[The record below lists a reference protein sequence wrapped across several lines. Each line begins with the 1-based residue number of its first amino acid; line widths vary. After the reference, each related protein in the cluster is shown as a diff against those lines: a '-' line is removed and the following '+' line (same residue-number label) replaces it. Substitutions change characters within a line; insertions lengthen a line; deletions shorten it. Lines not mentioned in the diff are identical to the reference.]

1 MIRICIIYDKLR
13 FEEKK
18 LYKDIQQKGFDA
30 TLVDGKSLI
39 FDTESSKSD
48 SRFGDIVLQRVISY
62 NRGLHLTYCLEQIG
76 LPVVNSF
83 SVSEICGNKLI
94 TSLILKKNNVPTPKT
109 TFAFS
114 TESARECMKKLGY
127 PLVVKPIIGSW
138 GRGVYQ
144 IKDQS
149 MAEMMLDSRQENEN
163 LFSRIYYLQELVDR
177 PSRDIRCI
185 IIGDQVVAS
194 VFRYSSENEWR
205 TNVAVGGRTEVAPLT
220 SELKEIVLK
229 ASNAVGGGILGVDLM
244 EDKERGYLV
253 HEVNNTVEFR
263 GASAVCK
270 SDIAG
275 AMTDYLVKMSSK

>member
-1 MIRICIIYDKLR
+1 MVRICIIYDKLR

-18 LYKDIQQKGFDA
+18 IYSDIQRKGFDA

-48 SRFGDIVLQRVISY
+48 SRFGDIILQRVISY

-149 MAEMMLDSRQENEN
+149 MADMMLDSRQENDN
-163 LFSRIYYLQELVDR
+163 SFSRIYYFQELIDR

-185 IIGDQVVAS
+185 VIGDQIVAS

-205 TNVAVGGRTEVAPLT
+205 TNVAVGGRTEMAPLT

>member
-1 MIRICIIYDKLR
+1 LIKICIIYDKLR

-18 LYKDIQQKGFDA
+18 IYSDIQQKGFDA
-30 TLVDGKSLI
+30 TLVDGKSLT
-39 FDTESSKSD
+39 FDTESNKRD
-48 SRFGDIVLQRVISY
+48 PKFGDIVLQRVISH
-62 NRGLHLTYCLEQIG
+62 NRGLHLTYCLEQTG

-83 SVSEICGNKLI
+83 NVSEICGNKLI

-127 PLVVKPIIGSW
+127 PLVVKPVIGSW

-149 MAEMMLDSRQENEN
+149 MAEMMLESRQENDN
-163 LFSRIYYLQELVDR
+163 SLSRIYYFQELIDR

-185 IIGDQVVAS
+185 VIGDQVVAS

-220 SELKEIVLK
+220 SDLQEIVLK

-244 EDKERGYLV
+244 EDNKRGYLV

-263 GASAVCK
+263 GASTVCK

-275 AMTDYLVKMSSK
+275 AMTDYLLKSSSK

>member
-1 MIRICIIYDKLR
+1 MVRICIIYDKLR

-18 LYKDIQQKGFDA
+18 IYNDIQQKGFDA
-30 TLVDGKSLI
+30 TLIDGKSLI

-48 SRFGDIVLQRVISY
+48 SRFGDIILQRVISY

-149 MAEMMLDSRQENEN
+149 MADMMLDSRQENDN
-163 LFSRIYYLQELVDR
+163 SFSRIYYFQELIDR

-185 IIGDQVVAS
+185 VIGDQIVAS

-253 HEVNNTVEFR
+253 HEVNNTVEFK

>member
-1 MIRICIIYDKLR
+1 MVRICIIYDKLR

-18 LYKDIQQKGFDA
+18 IYNDIQQKGFDA
-30 TLVDGKSLI
+30 TLIDGKSLI

-48 SRFGDIVLQRVISY
+48 SRFGDIILQRVISY

-114 TESARECMKKLGY
+114 TESARECMKKLGF

-149 MAEMMLDSRQENEN
+149 MADMMLDSRQENDN
-163 LFSRIYYLQELVDR
+163 SFSRIYYFQELIDR

-185 IIGDQVVAS
+185 VIGDQIVAS

-205 TNVAVGGRTEVAPLT
+205 TNVAVGGRTEMAPLT

-229 ASNAVGGGILGVDLM
+229 ASNAIGGGILGVDLM

>member
-1 MIRICIIYDKLR
+1 MVRICIIYDKLR

-18 LYKDIQQKGFDA
+18 IYNDIQQKGFDA
-30 TLVDGKSLI
+30 TLIDGKSLI

-48 SRFGDIVLQRVISY
+48 SRFGDIILQRVISY

-114 TESARECMKKLGY
+114 TESARECMKKLGF

-149 MAEMMLDSRQENEN
+149 MADMMLDSRQENDN
-163 LFSRIYYLQELVDR
+163 SFSRIYYFQELIDR

-185 IIGDQVVAS
+185 VIGDQIVAS

-229 ASNAVGGGILGVDLM
+229 ASNAIGGGILGVDLM

>member
-1 MIRICIIYDKLR
+1 LIRICIIYDKLR

-18 LYKDIQQKGFDA
+18 IYSDIQQKGFDA
-30 TLVDGKSLI
+30 TLVDGKSLT
-39 FDTESSKSD
+39 FDTESSKID
-48 SRFGDIVLQRVISY
+48 PRFGDIVLQRVISY
-62 NRGLHLTYCLEQIG
+62 NRGLHLTYCLEHMG

-114 TESARECMKKLGY
+114 TDSARECMKKLGY

-138 GRGVYQ
+138 GRGIYQ

-149 MAEMMLDSRQENEN
+149 MAEMMLDSRQENDN
-163 LFSRIYYLQELVDR
+163 SFSRIYYFQELVDR

-185 IIGDQVVAS
+185 VIGDQIVAS
-194 VFRYSSENEWR
+194 VYRYSSENEWR

-220 SELKEIVLK
+220 SELQEIVLK

-244 EDKERGYLV
+244 EDSKRGYLV

-263 GASAVCK
+263 GASTVCK

-275 AMTDYLVKMSSK
+275 AMTDYLLKISSK

>member
-1 MIRICIIYDKLR
+1 MVRICIIYDKLR

-18 LYKDIQQKGFDA
+18 IYSDIQRKGFDA

-48 SRFGDIVLQRVISY
+48 SRFGDIILQRVISY

-149 MAEMMLDSRQENEN
+149 MADMMLDSRQENDN
-163 LFSRIYYLQELVDR
+163 SFSRIYYFQELIDR

-185 IIGDQVVAS
+185 VIGDQIVAS

-205 TNVAVGGRTEVAPLT
+205 TNVAVGGRTEMAPLT

-275 AMTDYLVKMSSK
+275 AMTDYLVKMSSE

>member
-1 MIRICIIYDKLR
+1 LIRICIIYDKLR

-18 LYKDIQQKGFDA
+18 LYKDIQQKGCDA
-30 TLVDGKSLI
+30 ILVDGKSLI

-114 TESARECMKKLGY
+114 TESASECMKKLGY

-185 IIGDQVVAS
+185 VIGDQVVAS

-263 GASAVCK
+263 GASAVSK

-275 AMTDYLVKMSSK
+275 AMTDYLVKLSSK

>member
-1 MIRICIIYDKLR
+1 MVRICIIYDKLR

-18 LYKDIQQKGFDA
+18 IYNDIQQKGFDA
-30 TLVDGKSLI
+30 TLIDGKSLI

-48 SRFGDIVLQRVISY
+48 SRFGDIILQRVISY

-149 MAEMMLDSRQENEN
+149 MADMMLDSRQENDN
-163 LFSRIYYLQELVDR
+163 SFSRIYYFQELINR

-185 IIGDQVVAS
+185 VIGDQIVAS

-205 TNVAVGGRTEVAPLT
+205 TNVAVGGRTEMAPLT
-220 SELKEIVLK
+220 SELKELVLK

>member
-1 MIRICIIYDKLR
+1 MIRICIIYDKIR

-18 LYKDIQQKGFDA
+18 IYNKIKEKGFDA
-30 TLVDGKSLI
+30 TLVDGKSLV
-39 FDTESSKSD
+39 FDTESSKHD
-48 SRFGDIVLQRVISY
+48 PVFGDIILQRVISY
-62 NRGLHLTYCLEQIG
+62 YRGLHLTYCLEQTE
-76 LPVVNSF
+76 LSVVNSF
-83 SVSEICGNKLI
+83 NVSEICGNKLI
-94 TSLILKKNNVPTPKT
+94 TSMVLKKNNVPTPKT

-138 GRGVYQ
+138 GRGIYQ

-149 MAEMMLDSRQENEN
+149 MAEMLLETRQDNDN
-163 LFSRIYYLQELVDR
+163 SFSRIYYFQELIDR

-185 IIGDQVVAS
+185 VIGDEIIAS
-194 VFRYSSENEWR
+194 VHRYSFENEWR
-205 TNVAVGGRTEVAPLT
+205 TNVAMGGRTEEAPLT
-220 SELKEIVLK
+220 SELQEIVLK
-229 ASNAVGGGILGVDLM
+229 ASKAIGSGILGVDLM
-244 EDKERGYLV
+244 EDRERGYLV

-275 AMTDYLVKMSSK
+275 AMTDYLVRMSTK

>member
-1 MIRICIIYDKLR
+1 LVRICIIYDKLR

-18 LYKDIQQKGFDA
+18 IYNDIQQKGFDA
-30 TLVDGKSLI
+30 TLIDGKSLI

-48 SRFGDIVLQRVISY
+48 SRFGDIILQRVISY

-149 MAEMMLDSRQENEN
+149 MAEMMLDSRQENDN
-163 LFSRIYYLQELVDR
+163 SFSRIYYFQELIDR

-185 IIGDQVVAS
+185 VIGDQIVAS

>member
-1 MIRICIIYDKLR
+1 MVRICIIYDKLR

-18 LYKDIQQKGFDA
+18 IYNDIQQKGFDA
-30 TLVDGKSLI
+30 TLIDGKSLI

-48 SRFGDIVLQRVISY
+48 SRFGDIILQRVISY

-149 MAEMMLDSRQENEN
+149 MADMMLDSRQENDN
-163 LFSRIYYLQELVDR
+163 SFSRIYYFQELINR

-185 IIGDQVVAS
+185 VIGDQIVAS

-205 TNVAVGGRTEVAPLT
+205 TNVAVGGRTEMAPLT

-229 ASNAVGGGILGVDLM
+229 ASNAIGGGILGVDLM

>member
-1 MIRICIIYDKLR
+1 MVRICIIYDKLR

-18 LYKDIQQKGFDA
+18 IYNDIQQKGFDA

-48 SRFGDIVLQRVISY
+48 SRFGDIILQRVISY

-149 MAEMMLDSRQENEN
+149 MAEMMLDSRQENDN
-163 LFSRIYYLQELVDR
+163 SFSRIYYFQELIDR

-185 IIGDQVVAS
+185 VIGDQIVAS

-205 TNVAVGGRTEVAPLT
+205 TNVAVGGRSEMAPLT

>member
-1 MIRICIIYDKLR
+1 MIRICVIYDKLR

-18 LYKDIQQKGFDA
+18 IFNNIREKGFDA
-30 TLVDGKSLI
+30 ILVDGKSLT

-48 SRFGDIVLQRVISY
+48 SRFGDIVLQRMISY
-62 NRGLHLTYCLEQIG
+62 NRGLYLTYCLEHVG

-83 SVSEICGNKLI
+83 NVSEICGNKLI
-94 TSLILKKNNVPTPKT
+94 TSLVLKKNNVLTPKT

-149 MAEMMLDSRQENEN
+149 MAEMLLDSRQDNDN
-163 LFSRIYYLQELVDR
+163 SFSRIYYFQELIDR

-185 IIGDQVVAS
+185 VIGDQIAAS
-194 VFRYSSENEWR
+194 VYRYSSENEWR
-205 TNVAVGGRTEVAPLT
+205 TNVAVGGRTEEASLT
-220 SELKEIVLK
+220 SELQEIVLK
-229 ASNAVGGGILGVDLM
+229 ASNAVGGGILGIDLM

-275 AMTDYLVKMSSK
+275 AMTDYLVKMSTK

>member
-1 MIRICIIYDKLR
+1 MVRICIIYDKLR

-18 LYKDIQQKGFDA
+18 IYNDIQQKGFDA

-39 FDTESSKSD
+39 FDTELSKSD
-48 SRFGDIVLQRVISY
+48 SRFGDIILQRVISY

-149 MAEMMLDSRQENEN
+149 MADMMLDSRQENDN
-163 LFSRIYYLQELVDR
+163 SFSRIYYFQELIDR

-185 IIGDQVVAS
+185 VIGDQIVAS

-205 TNVAVGGRTEVAPLT
+205 TNVAVGGRTEMAPLT

>member
-1 MIRICIIYDKLR
+1 MVRICIIYDKLR

-18 LYKDIQQKGFDA
+18 IYNDIQQKGFDA
-30 TLVDGKSLI
+30 TLIDGKSLI

-48 SRFGDIVLQRVISY
+48 SRFGDIILQRVISY

-114 TESARECMKKLGY
+114 TESARECMKKLGF

-149 MAEMMLDSRQENEN
+149 TADMMLDSRQENDN
-163 LFSRIYYLQELVDR
+163 SFSRIYYFQELIDR

-185 IIGDQVVAS
+185 VIGDQIVAS

-205 TNVAVGGRTEVAPLT
+205 TNVAVGGRTEMAPLT

>member
-1 MIRICIIYDKLR
+1 MVRICIIYDKLR

-18 LYKDIQQKGFDA
+18 IYNDIQQKGFDA

-39 FDTESSKSD
+39 FDTELSKSD
-48 SRFGDIVLQRVISY
+48 SRFGDIILQRVISY

-149 MAEMMLDSRQENEN
+149 MADMMLDSRQENDN
-163 LFSRIYYLQELVDR
+163 SFSRIYYFQELIDR

-185 IIGDQVVAS
+185 VIGDQIVAS

-205 TNVAVGGRTEVAPLT
+205 TNVAVGGRTEMAPLT
-220 SELKEIVLK
+220 SELNEIVLK

>member
-1 MIRICIIYDKLR
+1 MIKICILYDKLR

-18 LYKDIQQKGFDA
+18 IYSDIQQKGFDA
-30 TLVDGKSLI
+30 TLVDGKSLT
-39 FDTESSKSD
+39 FDTETSKRD
-48 SRFGDIVLQRVISY
+48 PIFGDIVLQRVISY

-76 LPVVNSF
+76 LQVVNSS

-149 MAEMMLDSRQENEN
+149 MAEMMLDSRQENDN
-163 LFSRIYYLQELVDR
+163 SFSRIYYFQELIDR
-177 PSRDIRCI
+177 PARDIRCI
-185 IIGDQVVAS
+185 VIGDQIVAS

-205 TNVAVGGRTEVAPLT
+205 TNVAVGGRTEPAPLT
-220 SELKEIVLK
+220 SELQEIVLK
-229 ASNAVGGGILGVDLM
+229 ASKAVGGGILGVDLM
-244 EDKERGYLV
+244 EDRERGYLV

-263 GASAVCK
+263 GASTVCK

>member
-1 MIRICIIYDKLR
+1 LVRICIIYDKLR

-18 LYKDIQQKGFDA
+18 IYNDIQQKGFDA
-30 TLVDGKSLI
+30 TLIDGKSLI

-83 SVSEICGNKLI
+83 RVSEICGNKLI

-114 TESARECMKKLGY
+114 TESARECMIKLGY

-149 MAEMMLDSRQENEN
+149 MAEMMLESRQDNDN
-163 LFSRIYYLQELVDR
+163 SFSRIYYFQELIDR

-185 IIGDQVVAS
+185 VIGDQIVAS

-205 TNVAVGGRTEVAPLT
+205 TNVAVGGRTEVATLT
-220 SELKEIVLK
+220 SELNEIVLK

>member
-18 LYKDIQQKGFDA
+18 IYNDIQQKGFEA

-48 SRFGDIVLQRVISY
+48 SRFGDIILQRVISY
-62 NRGLHLTYCLEQIG
+62 NRGLHLTYCLEQMG
-76 LPVVNSF
+76 LPVVNSS

-94 TSLILKKNNVPTPKT
+94 TSLILKKNGVPTPKT

-149 MAEMMLDSRQENEN
+149 MAEMMLDSRQENDN
-163 LFSRIYYLQELVDR
+163 SFSRIYYFQELIDR

-185 IIGDQVVAS
+185 VIGDQIVAS

-205 TNVAVGGRTEVAPLT
+205 TNVAVGGRTEMAPLT

-270 SDIAG
+270 SDIAS

>member
-1 MIRICIIYDKLR
+1 MVRICIIYDKLR

-18 LYKDIQQKGFDA
+18 IYNDIQQKGLDA
-30 TLVDGKSLI
+30 NLVDGKSLI

-48 SRFGDIVLQRVISY
+48 SRLGDIILQRVISY

-94 TSLILKKNNVPTPKT
+94 ASLILKKNNVPTPKT

-144 IKDQS
+144 IKDQF
-149 MAEMMLDSRQENEN
+149 MAEMMLDSRQENDN
-163 LFSRIYYLQELVDR
+163 SFSRIYYFQELIDR

-185 IIGDQVVAS
+185 VIGDQIVAS

>member
-1 MIRICIIYDKLR
+1 MVRICIIYDKLR

-18 LYKDIQQKGFDA
+18 IYNDIQQKGFDA
-30 TLVDGKSLI
+30 TLIDGKSLI

-48 SRFGDIVLQRVISY
+48 SRFGDIILQRVISY

-149 MAEMMLDSRQENEN
+149 MADMMLDSRQENDN
-163 LFSRIYYLQELVDR
+163 SFSRIYYFQELIDR

-185 IIGDQVVAS
+185 VIGDQIVTS

-205 TNVAVGGRTEVAPLT
+205 TNVAVGGRTEMAPLT

>member
-1 MIRICIIYDKLR
+1 LVRICIIYDKLR

-18 LYKDIQQKGFDA
+18 IYNDIQQKGFDA

-48 SRFGDIVLQRVISY
+48 SRFGDIILQRVISY

-94 TSLILKKNNVPTPKT
+94 TSLILKKNNVPTPRT

-149 MAEMMLDSRQENEN
+149 MAEMMLDSRQENDN
-163 LFSRIYYLQELVDR
+163 SFSRIYYFQELIDR

-185 IIGDQVVAS
+185 VIGDQIVAS

-205 TNVAVGGRTEVAPLT
+205 TNVAVGGRTEMAPLT

-270 SDIAG
+270 SDIGG

>member
-1 MIRICIIYDKLR
+1 M
-13 FEEKK
+13 
-18 LYKDIQQKGFDA
+18 
-30 TLVDGKSLI
+30 
-39 FDTESSKSD
+39 
-48 SRFGDIVLQRVISY
+48 
-62 NRGLHLTYCLEQIG
+62 G

-83 SVSEICGNKLI
+83 KVSEICGNKLI

-114 TESARECMKKLGY
+114 TESARECMKNLGY

-149 MAEMMLDSRQENEN
+149 MAEMMLDSRQDNDN
-163 LFSRIYYLQELVDR
+163 SFSRIYYFQELIDR

-185 IIGDQVVAS
+185 VIGDQVVAS
-194 VFRYSSENEWR
+194 VYRYSSENEWR
-205 TNVAVGGRTEVAPLT
+205 TNVAVGGRTEIAPLT
-220 SELKEIVLK
+220 SELQEIVLK

-244 EDKERGYLV
+244 EDKDRGYLV

-263 GASAVCK
+263 GASTVCK

-275 AMTDYLVKMSSK
+275 AMTDYLVKNSSK

>member
-1 MIRICIIYDKLR
+1 LIRICIIYDKLR

>member
-1 MIRICIIYDKLR
+1 MVRICIIYDKLR

-18 LYKDIQQKGFDA
+18 IYNDIQQKGLDT

-48 SRFGDIVLQRVISY
+48 SRFGDIILQRVISY

-94 TSLILKKNNVPTPKT
+94 ASLILKKNNVPTPKT

-149 MAEMMLDSRQENEN
+149 MAEMMLDSRQENDN
-163 LFSRIYYLQELVDR
+163 SFSRIYYFQELIDR

-185 IIGDQVVAS
+185 VIGDQIVAS

-205 TNVAVGGRTEVAPLT
+205 TNVAVGGRTEMAPLT

>member
-1 MIRICIIYDKLR
+1 LVRICIIYDKLR

-18 LYKDIQQKGFDA
+18 IYNDIQQKGFDA
-30 TLVDGKSLI
+30 TLIDGKSLI

-48 SRFGDIVLQRVISY
+48 SRFGDIILQRVISY

-114 TESARECMKKLGY
+114 TESARECMKKLGF

-149 MAEMMLDSRQENEN
+149 MADMMLDSRQENDN
-163 LFSRIYYLQELVDR
+163 SFSRIYYFQELINR

-185 IIGDQVVAS
+185 VIGDQIVAS

-205 TNVAVGGRTEVAPLT
+205 TNVAVGGRTEMAPLT

-229 ASNAVGGGILGVDLM
+229 ASNAIGGGILGVDLM

>member
-1 MIRICIIYDKLR
+1 MVRICIIYDKLR

-18 LYKDIQQKGFDA
+18 IYNDIQQKGFDA
-30 TLVDGKSLI
+30 TLIDGKSLV

-48 SRFGDIVLQRVISY
+48 SRFGDIILQRVISY

-114 TESARECMKKLGY
+114 TESARECMKKLGF

-149 MAEMMLDSRQENEN
+149 MADMMLDSRQENDN
-163 LFSRIYYLQELVDR
+163 SFSRIYYFQELIDR

-185 IIGDQVVAS
+185 VIGDQIVAS

-205 TNVAVGGRTEVAPLT
+205 TNVAVGGRTEMAPLT

-229 ASNAVGGGILGVDLM
+229 ASNAIGGGILGVDLM

>member
-18 LYKDIQQKGFDA
+18 IYNDIQQKGFDA
-30 TLVDGKSLI
+30 TLIDGKSLI

-48 SRFGDIVLQRVISY
+48 SRFGDIILQRVISY
-62 NRGLHLTYCLEQIG
+62 NRGFHLTYCLEQIG

-94 TSLILKKNNVPTPKT
+94 TSLILKKNNVPAPKT

-149 MAEMMLDSRQENEN
+149 MADMMLDSRQENDN
-163 LFSRIYYLQELVDR
+163 SFSRIYYFQELIDR

-185 IIGDQVVAS
+185 VIGDQIVAS

-205 TNVAVGGRTEVAPLT
+205 TNVAVGGRTEMAPLT

>member
-1 MIRICIIYDKLR
+1 ML
-13 FEEKK
+13 
-18 LYKDIQQKGFDA
+18 
-30 TLVDGKSLI
+30 
-39 FDTESSKSD
+39 
-48 SRFGDIVLQRVISY
+48 
-62 NRGLHLTYCLEQIG
+62 
-76 LPVVNSF
+76 
-83 SVSEICGNKLI
+83 
-94 TSLILKKNNVPTPKT
+94 TPKT

-149 MAEMMLDSRQENEN
+149 MAEMLLDSRQDNDN
-163 LFSRIYYLQELVDR
+163 SFSRIYYFQELIDR

-185 IIGDQVVAS
+185 VIGDQIAAS
-194 VFRYSSENEWR
+194 VYRYSSENEWR
-205 TNVAVGGRTEVAPLT
+205 TNVAVGGRTEEASLT
-220 SELKEIVLK
+220 SELQEIVLK
-229 ASNAVGGGILGVDLM
+229 ASNAVGGGILGIDLM

-275 AMTDYLVKMSSK
+275 EMTDYLVKISTK

>member
-1 MIRICIIYDKLR
+1 LIKICIIYDKLR

-18 LYKDIQQKGFDA
+18 IYSDIQQKGFDA
-30 TLVDGKSLI
+30 TLVDGKSLT
-39 FDTESSKSD
+39 FDTESSKRD
-48 SRFGDIVLQRVISY
+48 PRFGDIVLERVISY
-62 NRGLHLTYCLEQIG
+62 NRGLHLTYCLEQMG

-138 GRGVYQ
+138 GRGIYQ

-149 MAEMMLDSRQENEN
+149 MAEMMLDSRQENDN
-163 LFSRIYYLQELVDR
+163 SFSRIFYFQELIDR

-185 IIGDQVVAS
+185 VIGDQIVAS

-205 TNVAVGGRTEVAPLT
+205 TNVAVGGRTEEAPMT
-220 SELKEIVLK
+220 SELQEIVLK

-244 EDKERGYLV
+244 EDSQRGYLV

-263 GASAVCK
+263 GASTVCK

-275 AMTDYLVKMSSK
+275 AMTDYLVKISSK

>member
-1 MIRICIIYDKLR
+1 MVRICIIYDKLR

-18 LYKDIQQKGFDA
+18 IYNDIQQKGFDA
-30 TLVDGKSLI
+30 SLVDGKSLI

-48 SRFGDIVLQRVISY
+48 SRFGDIILQRVISY

-114 TESARECMKKLGY
+114 TESARECMKKLGF

-149 MAEMMLDSRQENEN
+149 MADIMLDSRQENDN
-163 LFSRIYYLQELVDR
+163 SFSRIYYFQELIDR

-185 IIGDQVVAS
+185 VIGDQIVAS

>member
-1 MIRICIIYDKLR
+1 MVRICIIYDKLR

-18 LYKDIQQKGFDA
+18 IYNDIQQKGFDA
-30 TLVDGKSLI
+30 TLIDGKSLI

-48 SRFGDIVLQRVISY
+48 SRFGDIILQRVISY

-149 MAEMMLDSRQENEN
+149 MADMMLDSRQENDN
-163 LFSRIYYLQELVDR
+163 SFSRIYYFQELIDR

-185 IIGDQVVAS
+185 VIGDQIVAS

-229 ASNAVGGGILGVDLM
+229 ASNAIGGGILGVDLM

>member
-1 MIRICIIYDKLR
+1 MIKICIIYDKLR

-18 LYKDIQQKGFDA
+18 IYTDIQQKGFDA
-30 TLVDGKSLI
+30 TLIDGKLLT
-39 FDTESSKSD
+39 FDTESSKRD
-48 SRFGDIVLQRVISY
+48 PRFGDIVLQRVISY
-62 NRGLHLTYCLEQIG
+62 NRGLHLTYCLEQMG

-83 SVSEICGNKLI
+83 GVSEICGNKLI

-114 TESARECMKKLGY
+114 SESARECMKKLGY

-149 MAEMMLDSRQENEN
+149 MAEMLLDSRQENDN
-163 LFSRIYYLQELVDR
+163 SFSRIYYFQELIDR

-185 IIGDQVVAS
+185 VIGDQVVAS

-220 SELKEIVLK
+220 SELQEIVLK

-263 GASAVCK
+263 GASTVCK

-275 AMTDYLVKMSSK
+275 AMTDYLLKISSK

>member
-18 LYKDIQQKGFDA
+18 IYNDIQQKGFDA

-48 SRFGDIVLQRVISY
+48 SRFGDIILQRVISY

-149 MAEMMLDSRQENEN
+149 MAEMMLDSRQENDTS
-163 LFSRIYYLQELVDR
+163 FSRIYYFQELIDR

-185 IIGDQVVAS
+185 VIGDQIVAS

-220 SELKEIVLK
+220 SEIKEIVLK

-253 HEVNNTVEFR
+253 HEVNNTVEFK
-263 GASAVCK
+263 GASAVCR

-275 AMTDYLVKMSSK
+275 AMTDYLVKISSK